1 MGRASVS
8 CSTYKRY
15 ARETDTSCP
24 LCDSF
29 GRQTMDANRIIVVDG
44 GDPRATR
51 PRKFCIRR
59 LERVDVRAVQMSDE
73 IIRIR
78 GAQPTTTLSACQSRG
93 TELSLNAIQPV
104 SESYS
109 MKRALI
115 RGHFYAKKLIER
127 PPVTRLVECQFNSS
141 FSPRFFATVGMKRSS
156 FTFQIV

>member
-1 MGRASVS
+1 M
-8 CSTYKRY
+8 
-15 ARETDTSCP
+15 
-24 LCDSF
+24 
-29 GRQTMDANRIIVVDG
+29 
-44 GDPRATR
+44 
-51 PRKFCIRR
+51 
-59 LERVDVRAVQMSDE
+59 DVRAVQMSDE

-141 FSPRFFATVGMKRSS
+141 FSPRFFARNETLEFHLPNRLERFSEYRECLI
-156 FTFQIV
+156 F

>member
-1 MGRASVS
+1 M
-8 CSTYKRY
+8 
-15 ARETDTSCP
+15 
-24 LCDSF
+24 
-29 GRQTMDANRIIVVDG
+29 
-44 GDPRATR
+44 
-51 PRKFCIRR
+51 
-59 LERVDVRAVQMSDE
+59 DVRAVQMSDE